1 MKWLVKKVMHKDS
14 RLIVAL
20 DVNTLQEVQQI
31 TAELGNLVHCYK
43 VGMQLYYSQGNAV
56 LAYLQ
61 EQNKAIFLDLKL
73 HDIPNTVAK
82 SAVALARLGVTLL
95 TVHALGGS
103 VMLKTVC
110 SSAREEAARLGIVPP
125 KILAVTILT
134 SMDQNQLNQIGCPSA
149 VDQEVLQLASLAQAS
164 GVDGVVAS
172 PQEAR
177 QIRQQCGCDFLIVT
191 PGIRPSGAALNDQSR
206 VANPAQAL
214 AAGATHLVIGRPIIA
229 AQDRRL
235 AAQQIWDEMRKVK

>member
-1 MKWLVKKVMHKDS
+1 MAYKDS
-14 RLIVAL
+14 RLIAAL
-20 DVNTLQEVQQI
+20 DVDTLQEVQEI

-61 EQNKAIFLDLKL
+61 EQNKDIFLDLKL

-82 SAVALARLGVTLL
+82 SAMVVTRLGVTLL

-103 VMLKTVC
+103 AMLQAVC
-110 SSAREEAARLGIVPP
+110 CSVREEAARLGIAAP

-149 VDQEVLQLASLAQAS
+149 VDQEVLKLASLAQAS
-164 GVDGVVAS
+164 GTDGVVAS
-172 PQEAR
+172 PQEAH
-177 QIRQQCGCDFLIVT
+177 QIRQQCGSDFLIVT
-191 PGIRPSGAALNDQSR
+191 PGIRPAGVMLNDQSR
-206 VANPAQAL
+206 VASPAQAL
-214 AAGATHLVIGRPIIA
+214 AAGATHLVIGRPILA
-229 AQDRRL
+229 AQNRRL
-235 AAQQIWDEMRKVK
+235 AAQQIWDEMRNVK

>member
-1 MKWLVKKVMHKDS
+1 VAQKDS

-20 DVNTLQEVQQI
+20 DVDTLQEVELI
-31 TAELGNLVHCYK
+31 TAELGDLIHCYK

-56 LAYLQ
+56 LAYLK

-82 SAVALARLGVTLL
+82 SAVVLARLGVNLL

-103 VMLKTVC
+103 AMLTAVC
-110 SSAREEAARLGIVPP
+110 TSAREEAVRLGITPP

-134 SMDQNQLNQIGCPSA
+134 SMDQNQLNQIGCQA
-149 VDQEVLQLASLAQAS
+149 EVDQEVLRLAGLAQAC

-177 QIRQQCGCDFLIVT
+177 QIRQQCGADFLIVT
-191 PGIRPSGAALNDQSR
+191 PGIRPAGAALNDQSR
-206 VANPAQAL
+206 IASPAQAL
-214 AAGATHLVIGRPIIA
+214 ADGATHLVIGRPIVA
-229 AQDRRL
+229 AQNRRL
-235 AAQQIWDEMRKVK
+235 AAQQIWDEMRNSK